1 MKVDEGTFTLSANDE
16 QKAFQVRVFKFFSP
30 RSAKSKVSLVA
41 HRREVTDN
49 ALQAYVPEFAE
60 EFYEPGRSEEHTS
73 ELQSIMRISYAVF
86 CLNNKNYTD
95 CITQHEHRTNN

>member
-30 RSAKSKVSLVA
+30 RSANSKVSLVA

-49 ALQAYVPEFAE
+49 ALQAYVPQFAE
-60 EFYEPGRSEEHTS
+60 EFYEPGPEQDLVQGRNFVI
-73 ELQSIMRISYAVF
+73 QAYVF
-86 CLNNKNYTD
+86 DYSMNDYVQLD
-95 CITQHEHRTNN
+95 PAEFR